1 MAKIGV
7 RSTNCTNSII
17 KHSTCTRSEFA
28 DSLIHISMGTLT
40 PLRAA
45 RAPSRD
51 IEAAHHVRQ
60 PCCLAPVLRVHQRAR
75 LVSGIPPGVCRD
87 KVEGVLRAFREAAG
101 ALTVHWLHEV
111 RDALPGHGRR
121 RHAPRP
127 CWARAQG
134 ARDAQIRRTVAR
146 WRGRYPHSHLLCGH
160 SIASTTHELYP
171 DHLPQSIHR
180 TMLQP
185 RTPVKV
191 RP

>member
-1 MAKIGV
+1 MTTAALHAPHSGQMAKIGV

-28 DSLIHISMGTLT
+28 DSLIHISRAMGTLT

-75 LVSGIPPGVCRD
+75 LVSGIPPLPGVCRD

-121 RHAPRP
+121 RHAPP
-127 CWARAQG
+127 PMLGAG
-134 ARDAQIRRTVAR
+134 ARRSGCPDPAHSRTVA
-146 WRGRYPHSHLLCGH
+146 WP
-160 SIASTTHELYP
+160 
-171 DHLPQSIHR
+171 LPPFPPSLRSFYRLNHA
-180 TMLQP
+180 
-185 RTPVKV
+185 
-191 RP
+191 